1 MQLIYTE
8 VYDIVVKEKLQSN
21 RENLEK
27 SFYEYMLSKD
37 ELVKKMTDDEFFQ
50 EYDIEFQ
57 NYVFSEWINTK
68 KEKANIYILQDMEEK
83 R

>member
-1 MQLIYTE
+1 MIYTE

>member
-1 MQLIYTE
+1 M
-8 VYDIVVKEKLQSN
+8 YDIVVKEKLQSN